1 MNNNTTKHIIWF
13 VLFILLQVLIFNNIK
28 LFGYIN
34 PYIYIAF
41 IFFYPLKKEK
51 GTFLFLS
58 FLLGLC
64 IDFFSD
70 TGGINAA
77 ATLFIAYVRLP
88 VLSTILRK
96 NDFDFLLFNIRSIS
110 FGKSFLYILSL
121 TFIHHLILF
130 TLDYFSLNEF
140 GSIINKTIVTA
151 VLTVFLIF
159 IGIIL
164 FTKKR

>member
-1 MNNNTTKHIIWF
+1 ML
-13 VLFILLQVLIFNNIK
+13 VLVQVLIFNNIN

-34 PYIYIAF
+34 PYIYI
-41 IFFYPLKKEK
+41 IFVLVYPLKKEK

-77 ATLFIAYVRLP
+77 ATLFIAFIRLS
-88 VLSTILRK
+88 VLTTILRK
-96 NDFDFLLFNIRSIS
+96 TDFDYVLFNLRSIS
-110 FGKSFLYILSL
+110 IGKAFLYIVSL
-121 TFIHHLILF
+121 TFTHHLMLF
-130 TLDYFSLNEF
+130 WLDYFSLNEF
-140 GSIINKTIVTA
+140 GSVLYKTITTT
-151 VLTVFLIF
+151 LLSVFLII
-159 IGIIL
+159 IGIVL

>member
-1 MNNNTTKHIIWF
+1 MNNNVIKHIVWF

-28 LFGYIN
+28 LFDYIN
-34 PYIYIAF
+34 PYVYIAF
-41 IFFYPLKKEK
+41 VFYYPLKKEK

-77 ATLFIAYVRLP
+77 ATLLIAYIRIP

-96 NDFDFLLFNIRSIS
+96 SDFDFLLFNIRSIS
-110 FGKSFLYILSL
+110 FAKSFLYILTL
-121 TFIHHLILF
+121 TFIHHLTLF
-130 TLDYFSLNEF
+130 SLDYFSLNEF
-140 GSIINKTIVTA
+140 GSIIYKTIITA
-151 VLTVFLIF
+151 AFTISLIF

>member
-13 VLFILLQVLIFNNIK
+13 VLFVLLQVLIFNNIN

-34 PYIYIAF
+34 PYIYITF

-51 GTFLFLS
+51 GVFMFLS

-77 ATLFIAYVRLP
+77 ATLFIAYFRLP
-88 VLSTILRK
+88 ILSTILRK
-96 NDFDFLLFNIRSIS
+96 KDFDFLLFNIRSIP
-110 FGKSFLYILSL
+110 FGKSFLYILSI
-121 TFIHHLILF
+121 TFTHHLILF
-130 TLDYFSLNEF
+130 SLDYFSLNEF
-140 GSIINKTIVTA
+140 GSIINKTAITTIF
-151 VLTVFLIF
+151 TVFLIY
-159 IGIIL
+159 IGIVL